1 MWLYNDMAS
10 NNKTSNIK
18 IRSRIVSNLN
28 DQSIE
33 GSKIIKIREMTTKEA
48 IAEGWSLRHNGCR
61 VLELDNGVKLYA
73 SQDYEGNGPGALFF
87 TEKGK
92 HYAI

>member
-1 MWLYNDMAS
+1 MWMLFVLAS
-10 NNKTSNIK
+10 NNKTHNTK
-18 IRSRIVSNLN
+18 IGVNQMSSDLEGAKIV
-28 DQSIE
+28 
-33 GSKIIKIREMTTKEA
+33 KIREMTTKEA
-48 IAEGWSLRHNGCR
+48 NAEGWELYRDGCR
-61 VLELDNGVKLYA
+61 VLVLSNGINLYA

>member
-1 MWLYNDMAS
+1 M
-10 NNKTSNIK
+10 
-18 IRSRIVSNLN
+18 SNLN
-28 DQSIE
+28 HKSIE
-33 GSKIIKIREMTTKEA
+33 GSKIVKVREMTTKEA

-87 TEKGK
+87 TDKGE

>member
-1 MWLYNDMAS
+1 M
-10 NNKTSNIK
+10 
-18 IRSRIVSNLN
+18 SNLN

-33 GSKIIKIREMTTKEA
+33 GRKIVKIRDMTTKEA
-48 IAEGWSLRHNGCR
+48 VAEGWSLRYNTCR

-73 SQDYEGNGPGALFF
+73 SRDYEGNGPGALFF
-87 TEKGK
+87 TEEGK

>member
-1 MWLYNDMAS
+1 MWMYTSMAS
-10 NNKTSNIK
+10 NNKTYNTK
-18 IRSRIVSNLN
+18 IRRRIMSNLN
-28 DQSIE
+28 HQSIE
-33 GSKIIKIREMTTKEA
+33 GSKIVKIRDMTTREA

-61 VLELDNGVKLYA
+61 VLELDNGIKLYA

-87 TEKGK
+87 TEKNK